1 MAGRLPSE
9 LTAVSE
15 FTGAG
20 ATSAGGFPSGETTP
34 VRKTTGKKA
43 YYLGTHRVA
52 TPSETLGVFEQ
63 SRDRLGITRV
73 GVVTGLDT
81 IGIPVVTVCRPN
93 ARSLSV
99 AQGKGVNLP
108 AAKASGLGESIE
120 AWHAEHVLL
129 PLRLASWREL
139 AAVAPVVAVEQLARR
154 ASSSFAPDLSILW
167 VEGTDLISGAAVW
180 APYETVHLDFRVSSP
195 QGTGCFHGSSNGL
208 AAGNHLLEA
217 LSHALCEVIERDAV
231 TLWRLRGVA
240 GRDAS
245 RVAPDTVDDPNCRE
259 LLARCA
265 AAKVDVAIFDAT
277 SDVGLATF
285 SVVIADRD
293 SDPGRRVPA
302 AAGHGCHPCRAVA
315 LSRALTE
322 AAQSRLTM
330 ISGSRDD
337 VTWAA
342 YDLSREWAQLR
353 AIRAELDGAR
363 PRRSFRDVPDHHL
376 PAVGDDV
383 ALALD
388 RLRSIEVP
396 HVAFFDL
403 TRADVGIPVVRVV
416 VPGLE
421 SDPGVV
427 TDLCIGRRGRAAAAP
442 LG

>member
-1 MAGRLPSE
+1 LPPDLTARPTLAEEGATRTVGYSTGGNAPLAGR
-9 LTAVSE
+9 
-15 FTGAG
+15 
-20 ATSAGGFPSGETTP
+20 
-34 VRKTTGKKA
+34 KT
-43 YYLGTHRVA
+43 YRLGTHRVTDPA
-52 TPSETLGVFEQ
+52 ETLGVFEQ
-63 SRDRLGITRV
+63 CRQRLGITRV
-73 GVVTGLDT
+73 GVVTGLDS
-81 IGIPVVTVCRPN
+81 IGIPVVTVFRPN

-99 AQGKGVNLP
+99 AQGKGVDLP

-139 AAVAPVVAVEQLARR
+139 AAVAPVVAVDQLARR
-154 ASSSFAPDLSILW
+154 VSSSFTPDGSILW
-167 VEGTDLISGAAVW
+167 VEGTDLLSGKAVW
-180 APYETVHLDFRVSSP
+180 APYETVHLDFRVPGP

-231 TLWRLRGVA
+231 ALWRWRGSA

-245 RVAPDTVDDPNCRE
+245 RVALDTVDDPVCRD
-259 LLARCA
+259 LLVRFA
-265 AAKVDVAIFDAT
+265 AAGVDVEVFDAT

-285 SVVIADRD
+285 SVAIADRD
-293 SDPGRRVPA
+293 SDPTRRLPA

-342 YDLSREWAQLR
+342 YDLNRDWAQLQ
-353 AIRAELDGAR
+353 AIRADLDDSR
-363 PRRSFRDVPDHHL
+363 PRRSFHDVPDHHL

-383 ALALD
+383 TLALD
-388 RLRSIEVP
+388 RLRTVGVP
-396 HVAFFDL
+396 EVAFFDL

-421 SDPGVV
+421 SHPGVV
-427 TDLCIGRRGRAAAAP
+427 TDLCIGRRGRAVAAP
-442 LG
+442 TG